1 MDRSTH
7 RAFSPAVGL
16 SSEHIQT
23 LFAPFFRRQTPPT
36 IESEIF
42 ELSDGDFVECFWQDR
57 PPINSNKP
65 IVILFHGLEGSFNSP
80 YIQGMMKSL
89 KSSGFASVLM
99 HFRGCSGIENRL
111 YYSYH
116 SGKTDDA
123 KAWIGE
129 VSSRYPKSQLYAIGY
144 SLGGNMLLKLLGE
157 WGDRS
162 LIDRAISISAP
173 MQLDI
178 CADRIDRGFSKVYQL
193 HLMRHLKKSLIDRYD
208 KHDMKSYIDLD
219 RDEVKRLKT
228 FWEFDDAY
236 TAKVNGFSTA
246 TNYYTKAS
254 AKQYLKDITTPTLI
268 IHALDDP
275 FMTPDIL
282 PKEDEISPSVELEIY
297 PHGGHVGFISGTIL
311 KPTYWLEYRV
321 PIYLQTR

>member
-1 MDRSTH
+1 MDNTYKAFRPAIGLRSGH
-7 RAFSPAVGL
+7 L
-16 SSEHIQT
+16 QT
-23 LFAPFFRRQTPPT
+23 LFPSFFRRQTAPT

-42 ELSDGDFVECFWQDR
+42 ELDDGDFVECSWHYR
-57 PPINSNKP
+57 PPAGSSRA

-80 YIQGMMKSL
+80 YIQGMMNTL
-89 KSSGFASVLM
+89 KSNGLSSVLM
-99 HFRGCSGIENRL
+99 HFRGCSGRENRL
-111 YYSYH
+111 HYSYH

-123 KAWIGE
+123 KAWIEE
-129 VSSRYPKSQLYAIGY
+129 VSKRYPKSQLYAIGY

-157 WGDRS
+157 WGDNS

-178 CADRIDRGFSKVYQL
+178 CADRIGRGFSQIYQT
-193 HLMRHLKKSLIDRYD
+193 HLMRHLKRSLINRYD
-208 KHDMKSYIDLD
+208 RHDMKRYIGLD
-219 RDEVKRLKT
+219 RDEIKRLKT
-228 FWEFDDAY
+228 FWEFDNAY
-236 TAKVNGFSTA
+236 TAKVNGFGTA
-246 TNYYTKAS
+246 TNYYKKAS
-254 AKQYLKDITTPTLI
+254 SKQYLKNITTPTLI

-282 PKEDEISPSVELEIY
+282 PKKDEISPYIELEIY

-321 PIYLQTR
+321 PIYLQTK